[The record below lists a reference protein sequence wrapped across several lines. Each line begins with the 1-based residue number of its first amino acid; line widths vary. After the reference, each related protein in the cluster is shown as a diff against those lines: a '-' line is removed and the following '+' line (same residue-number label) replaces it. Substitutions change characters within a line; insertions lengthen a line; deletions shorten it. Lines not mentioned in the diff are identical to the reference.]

1 MNLWQRKKNIRESK
15 EITKDKRREKRKEKK
30 TTKEANKLSRGSV
43 AVDSLASTFWMKI
56 APPKVEFMTWLALL
70 GKLNTRDLLQR
81 KGIIAAEA
89 NKCTFCAAHPETG
102 DHLLMGCAVSWRV
115 WKHIMEELHMKIETK
130 QTFRQFYDWWMS
142 RRMSRS
148 SQNCARKRFIIL
160 GFFATTWSIWQK
172 RNMII
177 FQDQTYDHQA
187 MCQTVKWR
195 ICLWSKAWP
204 DNNQYTIEELVR
216 HFNSIPRLFS

>member
-56 APPKVEFMTWLALL
+56 APPKVKFMTWLALL

-115 WKHIMEELHMKIETK
+115 WKNIAEELGMKIEAK
-130 QTFRQFYDWWMS
+130 QTFQQFYDWWMT
-142 RRMSRS
+142 RR
-148 SQNCARKRFIIL
+148 SQSCVRKRFIII
-160 GFFATTWSIWQK
+160 GFFATTWSIWRK
-172 RNMII
+172 RNMMI
-177 FQDQTYDHQA
+177 FQDQLYDHQS
-187 MCQTVKWR
+187 MCHTIKWR
-195 ICLWSKAWP
+195 ICLWSKAWKE
-204 DNNQYTIEELVR
+204 DTHYTIEELVR
-216 HFNSIPRLFS
+216 HFKCIPRLFG